1 MKKTKTL
8 LYVEDEITILHNVRK
23 TLTDAGYYVLIAENL
38 AGAREHLSRE
48 TPDAI
53 VLDIMLPDG
62 NGLDLLKELRE
73 QGNNIP
79 IIMLTAWGEPHDVA
93 RGLSLGANDYISKP
107 FNYEVLLA
115 RLTAMFRNVEQIP
128 EAIEKG
134 AITLK
139 IRPMEVHFG
148 KQKIKLPPVEFF
160 LLQLLIENEGKDL
173 KSEYLYEQVWGAD
186 MIDDPTAV
194 RNTVSRLRKKI
205 EGSGYTI
212 NAVYGG
218 SYRIGKK

>member
-1 MKKTKTL
+1 MKTL
-8 LYVEDEITILHNVRK
+8 LYIEDEITILQNVSKALSETGYRV
-23 TLTDAGYYVLIAENL
+23 LTAENL
-38 AGAREHLSRE
+38 ADAREYLSRE

-73 QGNNIP
+73 TGNKIP
-79 IIMLTAWGEPHDVA
+79 VIMLTAWGEPHDMA

-107 FNYEVLLA
+107 FDYEVLLA
-115 RLTAMFRNVEQIP
+115 RVKAMFRNFEQIP

-134 AITLK
+134 AIILK
-139 IRPMEVHFG
+139 IRPMEIHFG
-148 KQKIKLPPVEFF
+148 SQKIKLPPVEFF
-160 LLQLLIENEGKDL
+160 MLQLFIEEEGKDL
-173 KSEYLYEQVWGAD
+173 KTEWLYEKVWGAD
-186 MIDDPTAV
+186 MINDPTAV

-218 SYRIGKK
+218 GYRFEKE